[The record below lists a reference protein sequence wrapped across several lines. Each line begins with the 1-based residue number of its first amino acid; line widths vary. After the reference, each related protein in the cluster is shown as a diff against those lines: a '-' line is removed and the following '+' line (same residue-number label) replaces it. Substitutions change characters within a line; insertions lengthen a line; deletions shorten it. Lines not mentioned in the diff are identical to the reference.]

1 MHGYTLTNSGRSGK
15 TSWLISGD
23 MERRQYYAFPNGINA
38 DKSRGDIAK
47 ESLSLRLDQ
56 DLTDDTS
63 LTFKAYHQTYHGH
76 GSTFLGSYS
85 TSLPKELQKE
95 RLSGWY
101 LSANKPIERLINNYS
116 LTYNFRKIRLSPVS
130 SAILTTINGPIGPTI
145 TLPVPRGL
153 NGRTTGRSAAITSR
167 PVPNGRKIWGPTT
180 RLTTSTSDV
189 TIRPSIPKM
198 P

>member
-23 MERRQYYAFPNGINA
+23 MERRKYYAFPNGLNA

-56 DLTDDTS
+56 DLTDGTS
-63 LTFKAYHQTYHGH
+63 LTFKAYHQDYHGH
-76 GSTFLGSYS
+76 GSTFLASYS
-85 TSLPKELQKE
+85 SSLPKALQKE

-116 LTYNFRKIRLSPVS
+116 LTYNF
-130 SAILTTINGPIGPTI
+130 
-145 TLPVPRGL
+145 
-153 NGRTTGRSAAITSR
+153 
-167 PVPNGRKIWGPTT
+167 
-180 RLTTSTSDV
+180 
-189 TIRPSIPKM
+189 
-198 P
+198 

>member
-1 MHGYTLTNSGRSGK
+1 MILVDGQSLANAQGAGYGRGSVDLANLPGVGAIDHIEVTKQRFRPLRQRGRRRRHQYRHQKGDRNESSLDAYTGSWGMHGYTLTNSGRSGK

-85 TSLPKELQKE
+85 TSLPKELQKSAS
-95 RLSGWY
+95 RVGISVPISPSSG
-101 LSANKPIERLINNYS
+101 
-116 LTYNFRKIRLSPVS
+116 S
-130 SAILTTINGPIGPTI
+130 SII
-145 TLPVPRGL
+145 T
-153 NGRTTGRSAAITSR
+153 A
-167 PVPNGRKIWGPTT
+167 
-180 RLTTSTSDV
+180 
-189 TIRPSIPKM
+189 
-198 P
+198 

>member
-85 TSLPKELQKE
+85 TSLPKELQKSAS
-95 RLSGWY
+95 RVGISVPISPSSG
-101 LSANKPIERLINNYS
+101 
-116 LTYNFRKIRLSPVS
+116 S
-130 SAILTTINGPIGPTI
+130 SII
-145 TLPVPRGL
+145 T
-153 NGRTTGRSAAITSR
+153 A
-167 PVPNGRKIWGPTT
+167 
-180 RLTTSTSDV
+180 
-189 TIRPSIPKM
+189 
-198 P
+198 